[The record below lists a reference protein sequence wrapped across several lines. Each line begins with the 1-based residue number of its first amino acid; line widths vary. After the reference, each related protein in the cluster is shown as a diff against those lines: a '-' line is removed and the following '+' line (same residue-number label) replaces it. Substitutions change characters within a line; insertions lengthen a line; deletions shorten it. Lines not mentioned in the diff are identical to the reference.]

1 MEYEPYPISI
11 HDTQKLSQQENNS
24 NNYLLFFL
32 GGIILMTLHNL
43 ALYFQVK
50 KVHYLYFVLL
60 NLMVLTFVLVQTGK
74 IEEFTFDHYKHHE
87 RLIMIIGNLN
97 LVAYILFS
105 DKILNLETHF
115 PLVYKSKK
123 YFISL
128 LLLLNIPLAFGLL
141 IPVLFGIGS
150 ILALVVYNSVIYFS
164 FRAIKR
170 GESTV
175 IYFFIGN
182 IFFYLGTM
190 ISVLM
195 INDLLPRQIGQFT
208 SIEVVELGNMIQ
220 LSLFGLAL
228 GAIIKDVEEKLKKSE
243 IERELAF
250 ETANFKDKFLAN
262 MSHEIRTPLNGI
274 IGMLDV
280 YYASHEL
287 TEKQKSQLGIVKSSS
302 HSLLNIINDIL
313 DLSKLQAGKMN
324 ISEVNTII
332 EEIVSQTTN
341 LFKPLADEK
350 NIKLEIIL
358 AKEVPKYIIIDKNRV
373 QQIINNLTSNA
384 IKFTEEGF
392 VKIEIKLNSS
402 NQIIINVKDS
412 GIGIDLKAQKDV
424 FLEFQQ
430 IDDSNKRR
438 IDGTGLG
445 LSICKQL
452 VELMGGE
459 IGLISEPNKGS
470 CFWFTL
476 NFKEGVKEIEKTKIS
491 PKRKNI
497 SFNVLV
503 VEDKAI
509 NQKVIELMLKKLGHQ
524 IEVANNGF
532 ECLEKFNP
540 EKFQIILM
548 DVQMPGMDGVEAVKK
563 LKEKY
568 TNLPPIIGLSANSM
582 EGDAEKY
589 MRLGFDDYLSK
600 PVTLS
605 ALQEKI
611 EKYFNK

>member
-1 MEYEPYPISI
+1 LNKIPIEYEPYPISI

-74 IEEFTFDHYKHHE
+74 IEQLTFDHYKYHE

-97 LVAYILFS
+97 LIVYILFS

-115 PLVYKSKK
+115 PLVYKSKN

-175 IYFFIGN
+175 NYFFIGN

-195 INDLLPRQIGQFT
+195 INDLLPRQIGHFT

-220 LSLFGLAL
+220 LSLFSLAL
-228 GAIIKDVEEKLKKSE
+228 GAIIKDVEEKLKNSE

-274 IGMLDV
+274 IG
-280 YYASHEL
+280 
-287 TEKQKSQLGIVKSSS
+287 T
-302 HSLLNIINDIL
+302 
-313 DLSKLQAGKMN
+313 
-324 ISEVNTII
+324 
-332 EEIVSQTTN
+332 
-341 LFKPLADEK
+341 
-350 NIKLEIIL
+350 
-358 AKEVPKYIIIDKNRV
+358 
-373 QQIINNLTSNA
+373 
-384 IKFTEEGF
+384 
-392 VKIEIKLNSS
+392 
-402 NQIIINVKDS
+402 
-412 GIGIDLKAQKDV
+412 
-424 FLEFQQ
+424 
-430 IDDSNKRR
+430 
-438 IDGTGLG
+438 
-445 LSICKQL
+445 
-452 VELMGGE
+452 
-459 IGLISEPNKGS
+459 
-470 CFWFTL
+470 
-476 NFKEGVKEIEKTKIS
+476 
-491 PKRKNI
+491 
-497 SFNVLV
+497 
-503 VEDKAI
+503 
-509 NQKVIELMLKKLGHQ
+509 
-524 IEVANNGF
+524 
-532 ECLEKFNP
+532 
-540 EKFQIILM
+540 
-548 DVQMPGMDGVEAVKK
+548 
-563 LKEKY
+563 
-568 TNLPPIIGLSANSM
+568 
-582 EGDAEKY
+582 
-589 MRLGFDDYLSK
+589 
-600 PVTLS
+600 
-605 ALQEKI
+605 
-611 EKYFNK
+611 